1 MARVATLDIEV
12 YDTTD
17 EWVQAKYLVHGYD
30 DVFWTDDIDAAM
42 QFLEQSMKIAE
53 GDIFLRV
60 HNRAIDRKRHLHS
73 LCTKKNCNAIASGEN
88 SATRTLHDKLVEL
101 SDLYKQGVLTEWE
114 YGAAKE
120 KVLGL

>member
-53 GDIFLRV
+53 GC
-60 HNRAIDRKRHLHS
+60 NRKLTTSITSGDLPEPEFES
-73 LCTKKNCNAIASGEN
+73 TKHESISWWN
-88 SATRTLHDKLVEL
+88 L
-101 SDLYKQGVLTEWE
+101 
-114 YGAAKE
+114 
-120 KVLGL
+120 